1 MHSDAKFNDFF
12 RLCTVGDSAKT
23 LKCVILHNADVN
35 MHKNSLFLALTGL
48 ERAKIVFSD
57 TSQQFSHCDLSEG
70 AERCLEV
77 WVICMVM
84 SKKGQK

>member
-1 MHSDAKFNDFF
+1 MILFDFAY
-12 RLCTVGDSAKT
+12 VAESAKIE
-23 LKCVILHNADVN
+23 KCIISHIDDVN
-35 MHKNSLFLALTGL
+35 MCKNSLFLTLTGL

-70 AERCLEV
+70 AERRLEV